1 MTSKSE
7 NINIIKENT
16 SKIAEWLSRNRNVER
31 VFFDKSSEF
40 GNVICFRL
48 KFATL
53 AENFL
58 SGGDTIGFSVYPD
71 VTGEKTSVT
80 YPFIS
85 ERNYGHNTPCDD
97 EKIILISV
105 GAEDFEEIIADLER
119 ILGKNL

>member
-1 MTSKSE
+1 MISLSE
-7 NINIIKENT
+7 NNNIIKENT

-31 VFFDKSSEF
+31 VFFDKSGEY

-58 SGGDTIGFSVYPD
+58 SGGDIIGFSDYSD
-71 VTGEKTSVT
+71 ISGDKTSVT
-80 YPFIS
+80 HPFIS
-85 ERNYGHNTPCDD
+85 ERKDGNNTPCDD
-97 EKIILISV
+97 EKIIRISV

>member
-1 MTSKSE
+1 MTSISE

-16 SKIAEWLSRNRNVER
+16 LKIAEWLSRNRNVER
-31 VFFDKSSEF
+31 VFFDKSGEY

-58 SGGDTIGFSVYPD
+58 SGGDTIGFSDYSD
-71 VTGEKTSVT
+71 VSGDKTSVT
-80 YPFIS
+80 S
-85 ERNYGHNTPCDD
+85 GRKDGNKTHCDD
-97 EKIILISV
+97 EKIIRISV

>member
-1 MTSKSE
+1 MTSKSD
-7 NINIIKENT
+7 NINIIKENA

-31 VFFDKSSEF
+31 VFFDKSGEY

-58 SGGDTIGFSVYPD
+58 SGGDTIGFSDYSD
-71 VTGEKTSVT
+71 VSRDKTSVT

-85 ERNYGHNTPCDD
+85 ERKDGNNKPCED
-97 EKIILISV
+97 EKIIRISV
-105 GAEDFEEIIADLER
+105 GAEHFEEIIADLER